1 LSSSIKDYRFTKRVV
16 TKVYSDPKSI
26 KGRKI
31 KAQLFV
37 GEWAKKLEES
47 GEELK
52 VRYRGGEGYISK
64 TEAGE
69 KRALEI
75 YFIDVGQGDAILIEM
90 PNDRRIL
97 IDGGPDGRANGFLT
111 WKYNLIKYA
120 KRFDAVILT
129 HGDADHAAGMT
140 KILNNPN
147 IQVERIYHNGIAR
160 RNGEGLKSFGKTE
173 TGMLVDLY
181 SDIAELEDEYKN
193 LSKGFKDWYKA
204 VQSAKERAAKNGYGF
219 TCQRADQYTEKLVLG
234 GEDEIKIT
242 FLGPINQGSPNSPK
256 LKLFENSD
264 SKTMNGNSVAII
276 IEYGKAR
283 MLFCG
288 DINPDAEALYIEKH
302 GNSLEAHVFKANH
315 HGSPDFTTNFL
326 KTVSPWVSVVSS
338 GSYNEYGH
346 PRANLLGSLGRYS
359 KDKVEKPLLFSTQ
372 IAAAF
377 KEIPKNEFKL
387 LMPPEKLKEKGYTD
401 DQIKTLTEKFNKK
414 TFGYEKVTHGMIHV
428 RTNGQWLAAGRPFGG
443 KSGCWDW
450 EAYAFDLE
458 SGSLKRNDI
467 LL

>member
-1 LSSSIKDYRFTKRVV
+1 MSNSTKDYRFTKRII
-16 TKVYSDPKSI
+16 TNVYSGPKST

-31 KAQLFV
+31 KARLFA
-37 GEWAKKLEES
+37 GEWVKKLEES

-64 TEAGE
+64 IEAGE
-69 KRALEI
+69 NRTLET
-75 YFIDVGQGDAILIEM
+75 YFIDVGQGDSILIEM
-90 PNDRRIL
+90 PNDRRIV

-129 HGDADHAAGMT
+129 HGDADHATGMT

-160 RNGEGLKSFGKTE
+160 RKGEGLKSFGKIE
-173 TGMLVDLY
+173 SGMLVDLY
-181 SDIAELEDEYKN
+181 SDIEELKEEYKN
-193 LSKGFKDWYKA
+193 LSKGSKDWYNA
-204 VQSAKERAAKNGYGF
+204 VQSAKARAAKNGYGF
-219 TCQRADQYTEKLVLG
+219 TCQRADHWTEKLILG
-234 GEDEIKIT
+234 KEEVKIT
-242 FLGPINQGSPNSPK
+242 FLGPINQGTPTSPK
-256 LKLFENSD
+256 LKIFENSD
-264 SKTMNGNSVAII
+264 SKTINGNSVAIL

-283 MLFCG
+283 MLFSG
-288 DINPDAEALYIEKH
+288 DINPEAETLYIEKY
-302 GNSLEAHVFKANH
+302 GDSLDAHVFKANH
-315 HGSPDFTTNFL
+315 HGSPDFTVNFL
-326 KTVSPWVSVVSS
+326 RMISPWVSVVSS

-346 PRANLLGSLGRYS
+346 PRANLLGSLGRYAEG
-359 KDKVEKPLLFSTQ
+359 KLEKPLLFSTQ

-377 KEIPKNEFKL
+377 KEIPKNEFKR

-401 DQIKTLTEKFNKK
+401 DQIKALMEKLNKK

-428 RTNGQWLAAGRPFGG
+428 RTNGEWLAAGRPFGAK
-443 KSGCWDW
+443 KSSWDW
-450 EAYAFDLE
+450 EAYALDLE
-458 SGSLKRNDI
+458 SGALKKKDD